1 MLQVL
6 KLLGVEVCTRGQK
19 LLSKIEKNV
28 CRDATSKLSAEMKY
42 KAELKAEQKSKL
54 NTTTK
59 QKEERQNLDLT
70 LVRSLFTHDG
80 FISC

>member
-1 MLQVL
+1 MRQVL
-6 KLLGVEVCTRGQK
+6 KLLGVEVCTRGQQ

-28 CRDATSKLSAEMKY
+28 CRDATSKLSAEMKH
-42 KAELKAEQKSKL
+42 KAEVKAVQKSKL
-54 NTTTK
+54 NTTMK
-59 QKEERQNLDLT
+59 QTEERNLDLT